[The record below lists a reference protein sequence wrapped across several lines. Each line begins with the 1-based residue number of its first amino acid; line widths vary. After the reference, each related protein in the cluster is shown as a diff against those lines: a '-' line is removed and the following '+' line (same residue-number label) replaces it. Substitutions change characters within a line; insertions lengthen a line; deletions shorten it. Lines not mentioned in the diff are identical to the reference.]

1 MVADLPFG
9 SYQSGADAAYVASA
23 AALKAGA
30 GMVKLEGGAW
40 LAPTVEFLAVRGIPV
55 CGHVGLQPQS
65 VNVLGGYRV
74 QGKTPD
80 AAESLLADGRALA
93 AAGAS
98 MLVVECVPRDLGAA
112 LTQAAGIPVIGIGA
126 GPACSGQVLVIYDAL
141 GITTGRAGPLR
152 PQLHDRPRQRRSGAR
167 ELRRRGA
174 GRVVSRARALLLS
187 SGARLRCRGTHDHPS
202 QPPRTGTRME
212 IVHTAAELSEHLA
225 SVKRVAFVPT
235 MGNLHNGH
243 LSLCRIARQ
252 HGDAVVT
259 SIFVNRLQ
267 FGPNEDFDRYP
278 RTLDAD
284 RAGLEREG
292 VDVLF
297 TPSEQEMYPTPQVYR
312 VQPPPL
318 ADELEGASRPGFF
331 HGVCTVVLKLFH
343 LVQPDVAIFGKKDR
357 QQLKIVRGMVQQFN
371 LPIQIVPAETI
382 RAEDGLALSS
392 RNTYLSP
399 AERAEA
405 PNLYRVLRDIADAIA
420 GGRHDYANLEA
431 AARMELARR
440 GWKVDY
446 VAVRHGLGLR
456 IPHPEGFD
464 HPNLL
469 IVLGAATLG
478 GTRLIDN
485 VDVVPKE
492 GED

>member
-1 MVADLPFG
+1 MD
-9 SYQSGADAAYVASA
+9 
-23 AALKAGA
+23 
-30 GMVKLEGGAW
+30 
-40 LAPTVEFLAVRGIPV
+40 
-55 CGHVGLQPQS
+55 
-65 VNVLGGYRV
+65 
-74 QGKTPD
+74 
-80 AAESLLADGRALA
+80 
-93 AAGAS
+93 
-98 MLVVECVPRDLGAA
+98 
-112 LTQAAGIPVIGIGA
+112 
-126 GPACSGQVLVIYDAL
+126 
-141 GITTGRAGPLR
+141 
-152 PQLHDRPRQRRSGAR
+152 
-167 ELRRRGA
+167 
-174 GRVVSRARALLLS
+174 
-187 SGARLRCRGTHDHPS
+187 
-202 QPPRTGTRME
+202 
-212 IVHTAAELSEHLA
+212 IVHNAAELSQRLA
-225 SVKRVAFVPT
+225 RVKRTAFVPT
-235 MGNLHNGH
+235 MGNLHAGH

-252 HGDAVVT
+252 HADAVVA

-278 RTLDAD
+278 RTPEAD
-284 RAGLEREG
+284 QVGLAREG

-297 TPSEQEMYPTPQVYR
+297 MPQEQEMYPTPQVYR

-343 LVQPDVAIFGKKDR
+343 LVQPYVAVFGKKDR

-371 LPIQIVPAETI
+371 LPIQIVAAETV

-392 RNTYLSP
+392 RNTYLSRE
-399 AERAEA
+399 ERIEA
-405 PNLYRVLRDIADAIA
+405 PNLYRVLRGIADGIVA
-420 GGRHDYANLEA
+420 GRHDYANLEA
-431 AARMELARR
+431 DGRMELAHR

-469 IVLGAATLG
+469 IALGAATLG

-485 VDVVPKE
+485 VDVITKE